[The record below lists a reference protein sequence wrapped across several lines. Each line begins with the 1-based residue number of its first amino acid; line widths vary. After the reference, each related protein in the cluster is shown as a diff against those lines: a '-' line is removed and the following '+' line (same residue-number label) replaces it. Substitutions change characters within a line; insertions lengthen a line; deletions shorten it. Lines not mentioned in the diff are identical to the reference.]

1 MNTISRRSVLSASAA
16 LCLTHSVVFPGKALG
31 AQTPPASPAGSTPRA
46 RDLGIPFMGTPGPL
60 NAITDVAG
68 VRVAHITL
76 IEGEGALDVGTGPVR
91 TGLTAVLPRGD
102 LAPVFAGW
110 DVLNGTGEMTGTELI
125 DESGLL
131 IGPVLTTNTLSVGVV
146 RDAVTSWAF
155 EHLGPDLSVF
165 VSAPV
170 IAETWDGVL
179 NDING
184 HHVTSA
190 HVYEALDALN
200 NEMDAAPSAVEEGN
214 VGGGTGMIC
223 HGFKGGIGTA
233 SRLLDADLGGYAVG
247 VLVQANHGS
256 RPNLTI
262 AGVPVGLEIS
272 DLMPEMEEAAS
283 GVGKVSSIIGI
294 VATDAPL
301 LPHQLKRLAKRVGLG
316 VAIVGGRGEDA
327 SGDIFIA
334 FSTAYGVDPENRD
347 VVSVQMLPFFMTDP
361 LLEATVQA
369 TEEAIVN
376 ALVAA
381 QTMSGID
388 GNTVHALPH
397 DRLLEVLQAFNR
409 LPGQD

>member
-1 MNTISRRSVLSASAA
+1 MNTMSRRTVLSTSAA
-16 LCLTHSVVFPGKALG
+16 LCMSQAVGFPGKALG
-31 AQTPPASPAGSTPRA
+31 AQSTPSDTDQGTSRA
-46 RDLGIPFMGTPGPL
+46 RDLGIPFDGTPGPL

-76 IEGEGALDVGTGPVR
+76 IEGEGALEVGTGPVR
-91 TGLTAVLPRGD
+91 TGVTAVLPRGD

-110 DVLNGTGEMTGTELI
+110 DALNGTGEMTGTELI

-131 IGPVLTTNTLSVGVV
+131 IGPALTTNTLSVGVV

-155 EHLGPDLSVF
+155 EHLGPELSVF

-170 IAETWDGVL
+170 VGETWDGAL

-184 HHVTSA
+184 HHVTSG
-190 HVYEALDALN
+190 HVYEVLDALAAAG
-200 NEMDAAPSAVEEGN
+200 DAASSPVEEGN
-214 VGGGTGMIC
+214 VGGGTGTIC

-233 SRLLDADLGGYAVG
+233 SRMLDAEHGGYTVG
-247 VLVQANHGS
+247 VLVQANQGY

-262 AGVPVGLEIS
+262 AGVPVGDEIT
-272 DLMPEMEEAAS
+272 DLMPELGEMARE
-283 GVGKVSSIIGI
+283 GGKVSSIIGI
-294 VATDAPL
+294 LATDAPL
-301 LPHQLKRLAKRVGLG
+301 MPHQLKRLAKRVGLG
-316 VAIVGGRGEDA
+316 VAIVGGLGEDV
-327 SGDIFIA
+327 SGDIFLA
-334 FSTAYGVDPENRD
+334 FSTAYGVDPENQE
-347 VVSVQMLPFFMTDP
+347 VVSVDMLPFFMTDP

-381 QTMSGID
+381 QTMEGVD

-397 DRLLEVLQAFNR
+397 DRLRDVLRQYNR
-409 LPGQD
+409 LAS